1 MTWTP
6 SKRSTGLST
15 NTGHGGGAG
24 RVVHG
29 RGRAK
34 KTEGQVRW
42 EQRFSPVPEGR
53 VRCHVCYRDVR
64 TRKDGTM
71 FGHDYCLAGGLAP
84 EKITN

>member
-6 SKRSTGLST
+6 SKRSTALST
-15 NTGHGGGAG
+15 ATGRQGAG
-24 RVVHG
+24 RIVNG
-29 RGRAK
+29 RGLAK
-34 KTEGQVRW
+34 KTAGQVRH

-64 TRKDGTM
+64 TRKNGTM

-84 EKITN
+84 EKITD